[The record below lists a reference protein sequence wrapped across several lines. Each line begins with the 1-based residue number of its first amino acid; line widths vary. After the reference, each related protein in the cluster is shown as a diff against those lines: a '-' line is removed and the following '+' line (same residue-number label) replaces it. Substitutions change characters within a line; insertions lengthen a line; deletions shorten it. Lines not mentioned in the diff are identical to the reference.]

1 MILEEIDGNVKVTVL
16 RGNGIAVVAVG
27 EYISDHESST
37 ISVIGA
43 GKAVIRVDPSCTFD
57 IKGIE
62 AEGTAAPAPAPA
74 PTPAPAPAPAPVE
87 AAPVVEVVAPAVKTP
102 SAPAEEAAKK

>member
-62 AEGTAAPAPAPA
+62 AEGTTAPAPA

-87 AAPVVEVVAPAVKTP
+87 AAPVAEVVAPAVETP

>member
-62 AEGTAAPAPAPA
+62 AEGTAAPAPAP
-74 PTPAPAPAPAPVE
+74 TPAPAPAPAPVE

>member
-87 AAPVVEVVAPAVKTP
+87 AAPVVEVVASAVETP